1 MYGHHAVGWK
11 LQAPHKHTTLP
22 VSSSVLLQAHK
33 QTIDV
38 LVEEK
43 TALQSKLSA
52 VQLQLQNK
60 TSELPFCHGKE
71 EFLFDL

>member
-1 MYGHHAVGWK
+1 M
-11 LQAPHKHTTLP
+11 HTTLP